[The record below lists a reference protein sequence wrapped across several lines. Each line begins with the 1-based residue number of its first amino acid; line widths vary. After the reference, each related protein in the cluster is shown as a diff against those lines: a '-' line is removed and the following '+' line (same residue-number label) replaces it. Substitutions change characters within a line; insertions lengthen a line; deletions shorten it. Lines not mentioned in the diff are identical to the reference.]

1 MLIDSFPGGNYEK
14 LSISVVLL
22 LFFGF
27 SAFGQS
33 KHEITLS
40 GLEKAP
46 QVRTPAT
53 GIVEVWIESDTLYVS
68 GKFSDLRD
76 YYWAGHIHYGR
87 RGEEGNRLFRL
98 KATEFSED
106 KRSGS
111 FDPEENKF
119 HLRQAQLEALRNGH
133 LYINIASFRHQQGE
147 IRGQL
152 PPM

>member
-1 MLIDSFPGGNYEK
+1 MKK
-14 LSISVVLL
+14 LWITFIV
-22 LFFGF
+22 FFFSGF
-27 SAFGQS
+27 SLFGQA
-33 KHEITLS
+33 KYEITLS

-53 GIVEVWIESDTLYVS
+53 GIVEVWVESDTLYVS
-68 GKFSDLRD
+68 GTFSDLMD
-76 YYWAGHIHYGR
+76 TYWAGHIHYGR

-98 KATEFSED
+98 KPSDLSED
-106 KRSGS
+106 KRNGA

-133 LYINIASFRHQQGE
+133 LYINISSYRHQRGE
-147 IRGQL
+147 IRGQI